1 MGVRA
6 PRLTVLKTIPTLLSL
21 LVFSAWADTHEDCNR
36 PLPPVQSEMQQLRDD
51 HRAMLIAALRLD
63 NDTPHPIC
71 SVTINS
77 TTKDEVLKERF
88 EPWSETE
95 SDWQILLVDGE
106 PPSRRDLRKERRYP
120 RPPVPTDFWGGY
132 VRFIDFDGVTVTEE
146 TSEYVKFTGKHVVPV
161 TTNGERGE
169 DMVSTVE
176 VYVDP
181 ATDLL
186 QRFNVEL
193 DDSYRFSRL
202 FALVESRQEMSFVD
216 RSDFAFPR
224 YDAVT
229 MDATVR
235 ITLFKTSMVVDFD
248 ILEIDCPAEKQLP
261 VCEASE

>member
-1 MGVRA
+1 M
-6 PRLTVLKTIPTLLSL
+6 
-21 LVFSAWADTHEDCNR
+21 
-36 PLPPVQSEMQQLRDD
+36 QLRDD

-77 TTKDEVLKERF
+77 TTKDEVLKERL

-202 FALVESRQEMSFVD
+202 FALIESRQEMSFVD

-235 ITLFKTSMVVDFD
+235 IDGCHCHCSRPRWWSTSTSWRLIALRRSSCLSVKRASNAQQVRFGGVSPFTCGELTDKT
-248 ILEIDCPAEKQLP
+248 
-261 VCEASE
+261 